1 MHKHGCGES
10 NRERKVP
17 GVGQAVGCTYGAF
30 QTPGSGPKKENREE
44 QFSAMSI
51 KWDPKNKSFFYLLC
65 SHSFNEFFVEIGKKK
80 SGNMTYVWQGL
91 GKMVS
96 DVERHSRK
104 EEGKGKSRPLR
115 ASWGVQQ
122 APEQLLSIP
131 TLARHVS
138 SLLSAQ
144 QDGASLI
151 CLWTT
156 FLH

>member
-1 MHKHGCGES
+1 M
-10 NRERKVP
+10 R
-17 GVGQAVGCTYGAF
+17 
-30 QTPGSGPKKENREE
+30 
-44 QFSAMSI
+44 
-51 KWDPKNKSFFYLLC
+51 
-65 SHSFNEFFVEIGKKK
+65 
-80 SGNMTYVWQGL
+80 YVWQGL

-138 SLLSAQ
+138 ALISAQ

-156 FLH
+156 LLR